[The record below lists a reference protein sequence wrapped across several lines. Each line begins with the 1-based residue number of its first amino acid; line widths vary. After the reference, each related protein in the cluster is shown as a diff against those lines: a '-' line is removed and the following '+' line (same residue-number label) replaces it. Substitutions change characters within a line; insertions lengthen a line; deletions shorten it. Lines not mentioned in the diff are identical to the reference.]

1 MTLRRLDGG
10 GEAMAS
16 VPHPQQLRE
25 LTYELLRKIEHK
37 LGRLSD
43 LDDAAIAATVA
54 ECEEVLAEIR
64 AELNSISSR

>member
-10 GEAMAS
+10 AEAIGSA
-16 VPHPQQLRE
+16 PHPQLLRE

-54 ECEEVLAEIR
+54 ECEEVLAEIK

>member
-1 MTLRRLDGG
+1 
-10 GEAMAS
+10 

-54 ECEEVLAEIR
+54 ECEEVLAEIK